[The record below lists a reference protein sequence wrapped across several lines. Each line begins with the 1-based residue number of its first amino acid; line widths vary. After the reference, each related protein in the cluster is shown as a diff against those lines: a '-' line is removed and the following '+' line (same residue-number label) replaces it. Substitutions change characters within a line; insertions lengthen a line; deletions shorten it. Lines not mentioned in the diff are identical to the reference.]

1 MLEKDP
7 AAFKSVFAAES
18 GAALEAQERKTQ
30 TYQDWLKRLAVED
43 KRFHTLWN
51 SGIGQIDRTKPMLK
65 TVPLKSALKTLP
77 NPSGLQVGN
86 EFPPSMYTREEYTDP
101 IRTYIVDTY
110 GTFLRFENRSV
121 DDEESVTRW
130 TESLANGVTAKKEKP
145 AIHTRDFR
153 PGGGK
158 PEADKKTVEK
168 LYNRK
173 IAPLSA
179 AERDRP
185 PQLYAHD
192 FVHKSG
198 V

>member
-77 NPSGLQVGN
+77 NPSGLQVA
-86 EFPPSMYTREEYTDP
+86 PP
-101 IRTYIVDTY
+101 
-110 GTFLRFENRSV
+110 
-121 DDEESVTRW
+121 
-130 TESLANGVTAKKEKP
+130 
-145 AIHTRDFR
+145 
-153 PGGGK
+153 
-158 PEADKKTVEK
+158 
-168 LYNRK
+168 
-173 IAPLSA
+173 PL
-179 AERDRP
+179 P
-185 PQLYAHD
+185 Y
-192 FVHKSG
+192 
-198 V
+198 